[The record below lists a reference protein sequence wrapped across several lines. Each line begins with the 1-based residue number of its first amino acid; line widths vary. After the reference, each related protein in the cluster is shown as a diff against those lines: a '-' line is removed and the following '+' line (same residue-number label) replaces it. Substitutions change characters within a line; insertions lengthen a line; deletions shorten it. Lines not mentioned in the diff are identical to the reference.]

1 MSKKKQNKEK
11 TKRIIAM
18 VCAILVAV
26 AFIIS
31 VVGPAL
37 AATQQQ
43 IDNAKDKTEQ
53 AKKDSEEA
61 EKRRQEALAQY
72 HSIDKQIN
80 DTELEISVLETQIEQ
95 TKEDI
100 ALKEKELK
108 QAENDYEEY
117 EELFLKRARI
127 MYESSEIKYL
137 EILFGAN
144 DFSDFLTKLEMIS
157 QLMKYDRD
165 ILTQLDATK
174 KKIESTKAEFEDI
187 LARQE
192 ENAKVLADRKLS
204 LDKILESKSNLLAA
218 AEKDAEKYKAI
229 YEAAEAAE
237 EALIKNNSEA
247 LSYNSNPVNYSG
259 GAFAWPVPGVNRIT
273 SKYGYRIHPVYKTKK
288 FHSGIDIGAGYG
300 VNIVASADGVVTLAT
315 TNGGYG
321 KCIIINHGSGIT
333 TLYGHCSSLLVSKGD
348 KVTKGQVIA
357 KIGSTGVSTGP
368 HLHFEVRVNGSTRD
382 PLSYVTG

>member
-1 MSKKKQNKEK
+1 
-11 TKRIIAM
+11 M

-53 AKKDSEEA
+53 AKKDSEDA